1 MALGELGAFVVL
13 LEQTIDDRVSVRRL
27 DRSDAEQ
34 LFRVVDENRAYL
46 RQWLPWL
53 DHVRQVEDELPF
65 LQRVVARAPGTAL
78 ISGVVVDGELAG
90 TIGFNTIDDVARH
103 GAIGYW
109 LGERF
114 GGRGIMTRCVAA
126 LIDHGFDRLG
136 LQTIEIKAAT
146 GNARSRA
153 IPERL
158 GFTFVRTI
166 PDAERL
172 YDRVTD
178 HAEYVLR
185 VDDWRDRRPG
195 RGRP

>member
-1 MALGELGAFVVL
+1 MGDSSVL
-13 LEQTIDDRVSVRRL
+13 FEQAIDDRVSVRRL

-34 LFRVVDENRAYL
+34 LFRVVGENRAYL

-65 LQRVVARAPGTAL
+65 LERVAARAPGTAL

-90 TIGFNTIDDVARH
+90 TIGFNTIDDEARH

-109 LGERF
+109 LAERF

-126 LIDHGFDRLG
+126 LIDHGFDRLN
-136 LQTIEIKAAT
+136 LRTIDIKAAT

-166 PDAERL
+166 PEAERL
-172 YDRVTD
+172 YDRLVD
-178 HAEYVLR
+178 HAEYVLSR
-185 VDDWRDRRPG
+185 DDWRVRRAG
-195 RGRP
+195 RGRA